1 MHSVLVL
8 EIYFMLEI
16 REASD
21 KKRGYIFRIQCTITF
36 IFDRIMYH
44 YMFLEKNSVTL
55 YNIEEVDW

>member
-8 EIYFMLEI
+8 EI
-16 REASD
+16 RKASH
-21 KKRGYIFRIQCTITF
+21 KKRGYIFRIQCTTTH